1 MDEEFYIEILNRGE
15 WRPYSPTPFPTLD
28 DAAHECLIVMPH
40 LRRIAEG
47 TRITKVTTRADGS
60 ITQDQVYNK
69 MWGGAVK
76 PVRPVN
82 LHPKE
87 GQRQHDSAPLWT
99 TATLIKTAA
108 AIVGIAVVSAL
119 IWYFSHTSSPGG
131 EASTTLPAH
140 KPKQHADT
148 APVRQSYIYHPVG
161 GEPPH
166 DEKYNKQLSALQRGN
181 GMETFFQ
188 KNPTLG
194 SQAADVVSVL
204 DSLEYLDCT
213 PRVTTKERLI
223 DTFLKYVNRTDA
235 PAAEKDKATILIS
248 ALTRRT
254 TPEFNDRDQPLH
266 EIGCGGL
273 FAVADV
279 YVVWFQNHR

>member
-60 ITQDQVYNK
+60 TTQDQVYNK
-69 MWGGAVK
+69 MWGGAAKQVK
-76 PVRPVN
+76 PVN

-87 GQRQHDSAPLWT
+87 GPRHHDSASLWT
-99 TATLIKTAA
+99 TGTLIKTAGV
-108 AIVGIAVVSAL
+108 IVGIAVVGAL
-119 IWYFSHTSSPGG
+119 VWYFSHISSPVGDSSI
-131 EASTTLPAH
+131 ALPLH
-140 KPKQHADT
+140 KPQQHDDI
-148 APVRQSYIYHPVG
+148 APARQSYIYHPVG